1 MPATYFPVEYFSYSI
16 YGVSTGGTSGGGST
30 GSGGTTG
37 GNKLMSML
45 QNIAMGLGTAISANQ
60 VRVYANDT
68 FPGSA
73 LFPDTVVVEVHPS
86 AVVSRPV
93 YSSTS
98 VLASMKYE
106 VRITVRAWPVNKT
119 EMVMN
124 IMTLATTAMSGNTFA
139 GTCIASRSRVER
151 MSVHEVS
158 TGVYEISASGGAEQ
172 VL

>member
-16 YGVSTGGTSGGGST
+16 YGIATGGSSGG

-37 GNKLMSML
+37 TNKLMVML
-45 QNIAMGLGTAISANQ
+45 QNIATSLGTAISANQ

-73 LFPDTVVVEVHPS
+73 LFPDTVVVEVHPA

-93 YSSTS
+93 FASTS

-124 IMTLATTAMSGNTFA
+124 IMTLATTAMSGNSFS
-139 GTCIASRSRVER
+139 GTCIGSRSYVER

-158 TGVYEISASGGAEQ
+158 TGVYEISASGSAEQ

>member
-16 YGVSTGGTSGGGST
+16 YGVSTEGSIGST
-30 GSGGTTG
+30 S
-37 GNKLMSML
+37 GNKLMDML
-45 QNIAMGLGTAISANQ
+45 QNIATTVGSAISANQ

-86 AVVSRPV
+86 AVISRPI

-98 VLASMKYE
+98 ALGTMKYE

-124 IMTLATTAMSGNTFA
+124 IMTLATAAMSGNTFS
-139 GTCIASRSRVER
+139 GTCIGSRSRVER
-151 MSVHEVS
+151 MTVHEIS
-158 TGVYEISASGGAEQ
+158 TGVYEISGSGTAER
-172 VL
+172 LL